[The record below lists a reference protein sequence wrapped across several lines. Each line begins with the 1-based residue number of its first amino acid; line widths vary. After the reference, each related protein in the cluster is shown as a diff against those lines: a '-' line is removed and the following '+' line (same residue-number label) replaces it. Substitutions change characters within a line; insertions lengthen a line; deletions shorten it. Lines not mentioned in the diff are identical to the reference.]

1 MAGKRDADDL
11 VAGIDGLLEEVLEH
25 HGRDLARAGQL
36 VGFYEA
42 LEELLA
48 RKVDALGVLF
58 GAECDGHGDDG
69 NVVGAGVASS
79 MSADE
84 STMMRMAT
92 MPPSK
97 SFPLFYRPYAGPR
110 RGGVKASKLFIIWE
124 RFLD

>member
-69 NVVGAGVASS
+69 NVVGAGVALFPVRRRVHDDANGHNASLEVVSLILSS
-79 MSADE
+79 VRGASA
-84 STMMRMAT
+84 RQR
-92 MPPSK
+92 K
-97 SFPLFYRPYAGPR
+97 G
-110 RGGVKASKLFIIWE
+110 K
-124 RFLD
+124 